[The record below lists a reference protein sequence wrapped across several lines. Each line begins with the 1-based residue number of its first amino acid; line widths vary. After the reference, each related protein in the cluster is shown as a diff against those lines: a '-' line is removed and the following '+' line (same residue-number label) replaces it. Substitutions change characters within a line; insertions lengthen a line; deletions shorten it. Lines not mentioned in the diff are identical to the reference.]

1 VGLSHLVLGKISK
14 AWGLKG
20 ELKVQSCAD
29 SIVMAAGLSTVC
41 LKGAGSDLVEYTVE
55 QVRQAGSVWILR
67 LQGVQT
73 IEQAERLVGCELLL
87 PRSAAPILPEGT
99 YYQADLIGLR
109 VEDEAGQPLGRVA
122 AIENFGAG
130 DLLRL
135 RLETGAEEY
144 LPFTKAVVP
153 TIEISQGRMVIRMPA
168 TVLVENGKEEDEAR

>member
-1 VGLSHLVLGKISK
+1 MGLSHLVLGKISK

-109 VEDEAGQPLGRVA
+109 VVTEEGRKLGRIVD
-122 AIENFGAG
+122 I
-130 DLLRL
+130 
-135 RLETGAEEY
+135 LETGANDVY
-144 LPFTKAVVP
+144 VVHG
-153 TIEISQGRMVIRMPA
+153 EGSEWLLPA
-168 TVLVENGKEEDEAR
+168 TREVVRTVDLAREIMLVRLLEGMIEAEAV